1 MPLYTCLLT
10 RQCPSTS
17 KVNENPVSSAS
28 WCKYQKD
35 KANHTNL
42 FKYGPGLPLAVIV
55 KLKLNIPNLVRKL
68 AAEVLAWQDVKSKWV
83 FEWDGVTK
91 DSKEIYIERKMELEL
106 HNAILTLVQL
116 LLLSFSKPLVFL
128 LVNIPKR
135 LADFKIS
142 IELILCNLQANQVPE
157 GDAKWSG
164 P

>member
-1 MPLYTCLLT
+1 M
-10 RQCPSTS
+10 S
-17 KVNENPVSSAS
+17 
-28 WCKYQKD
+28 
-35 KANHTNL
+35 
-42 FKYGPGLPLAVIV
+42 
-55 KLKLNIPNLVRKL
+55 
-68 AAEVLAWQDVKSKWV
+68 
-83 FEWDGVTK
+83 K

-157 GDAKWSG
+157 GDAK
-164 P
+164 